1 MGPRAPTLTR
11 IPFQTEDIDKWRET
25 VKEYREEP
33 IGVAR
38 KFEWIVKNLDP
49 DWKDVDL
56 MLEAMTETEKGMVLK
71 TARDHVRAQISAGA
85 LQGTEEQHVPL
96 RDPGWDPNDQTQ
108 YRLVQQYCI
117 WIQYGLE
124 HGIPKAVNWS
134 ALYEAKQGQT
144 EIPTEFLDRLRTA
157 VRKYTTTDPASD
169 AARQQPVSLFIGQPA
184 NDIRKKLQKL
194 QELDVRTL
202 EKLVEKAWRVYH
214 NRDENDR
221 KKMGQVLASA
231 TVAALSQQNEE
242 VLRGQAQR
250 NYDKRRLKINQ
261 CARCKGFRQ
270 WQRECPQN
278 RKAPCPRIVADLQ
291 STE

>member
-1 MGPRAPTLTR
+1 QAMGPRAPTLTR

-144 EIPTEFLDRLRTA
+144 EIPTEFLD
-157 VRKYTTTDPASD
+157 
-169 AARQQPVSLFIGQPA
+169 
-184 NDIRKKLQKL
+184 
-194 QELDVRTL
+194 
-202 EKLVEKAWRVYH
+202 
-214 NRDENDR
+214 
-221 KKMGQVLASA
+221 
-231 TVAALSQQNEE
+231 
-242 VLRGQAQR
+242 
-250 NYDKRRLKINQ
+250 
-261 CARCKGFRQ
+261 
-270 WQRECPQN
+270 
-278 RKAPCPRIVADLQ
+278 
-291 STE
+291 